1 MTGLSLEQA
10 MEAHRA
16 GRLTEAEFAYGR
28 LLDDDPNHADASH
41 LLGLVHHQRGR
52 NDLAVGFIETAIGL
66 NPNIGNYHNSL
77 GLALRA
83 LQRLDVAEAAL
94 RTAVSLDPNDAD
106 AHNNLGLVLTDLRRF
121 VEAEDALRRS
131 LGLRPG
137 NPGTLNNLGRALV
150 ALARPL
156 EAITVLQSACRGDTE
171 HADYV
176 NSLGVALREAGRYAE
191 AQGAFEQALSMNPE
205 NADAHLS
212 HAQLLLMN
220 GDFEN
225 GWPEH
230 EWRLRRAEHRHRPAA
245 RWWMGAEPVD
255 GKTVLL
261 WAEQGFGDAIQFVRF
276 AAKVADRGAVVVV
289 ECAPELHR
297 LFSSVRG
304 VSRVVAPGDAVS
316 FDYHCALMSLPGIL
330 NCVPNGDFPAYIAA
344 PTPMALDADPGPKIG
359 LVWAGN
365 PRHANDLNRSRALT
379 EFSPLVRPNLSFY
392 GVQKGPAAHQA
403 PPPSMQ
409 FRELEDDLHD
419 FQDTARALMAL
430 DLLITVDTATAHLA
444 GALGRPVWVLLPLVA
459 DWRWLRD
466 RDDSPWYPS
475 MRLFRQEA
483 GEEWASV
490 MDRVAAT
497 LFENVKADSLR

>member
-1 MTGLSLEQA
+1 MKGRVETSSVTRHIDGMLRVALLRIGPTARPTLLLRRVVKPVRTVSRALL
-10 MEAHRA
+10 HKRA
-16 GRLTEAEFAYGR
+16 G
-28 LLDDDPNHADASH
+28 LLASGSSDDAGLPSIAAS
-41 LLGLVHHQRGR
+41 G
-52 NDLAVGFIETAIGL
+52 T
-66 NPNIGNYHNSL
+66 
-77 GLALRA
+77 
-83 LQRLDVAEAAL
+83 
-94 RTAVSLDPNDAD
+94 
-106 AHNNLGLVLTDLRRF
+106 NLRF
-121 VEAEDALRRS
+121 VPSYSD
-131 LGLRPG
+131 GL
-137 NPGTLNNLGRALV
+137 
-150 ALARPL
+150 
-156 EAITVLQSACRGDTE
+156 
-171 HADYV
+171 
-176 NSLGVALREAGRYAE
+176 
-191 AQGAFEQALSMNPE
+191 
-205 NADAHLS
+205 
-212 HAQLLLMN
+212 
-220 GDFEN
+220 
-225 GWPEH
+225 
-230 EWRLRRAEHRHRPAA
+230 
-245 RWWMGAEPVD
+245 
-255 GKTVLL
+255 
-261 WAEQGFGDAIQFVRF
+261 
-276 AAKVADRGAVVVV
+276 
-289 ECAPELHR
+289 APELHR

-409 FRELEDDLHD
+409 FRDLEDDLHD

-475 MRLFRQEA
+475 MRLFRQNKSGDWKPVFMA
-483 GEEWASV
+483 V
-490 MDRVAAT
+490 RTV
-497 LFENVKADSLR
+497 LREILGKGQ